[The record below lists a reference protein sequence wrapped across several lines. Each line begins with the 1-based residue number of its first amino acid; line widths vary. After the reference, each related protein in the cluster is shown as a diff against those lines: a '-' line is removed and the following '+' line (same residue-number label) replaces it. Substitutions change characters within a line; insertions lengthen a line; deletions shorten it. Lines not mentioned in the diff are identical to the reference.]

1 MTLEELGARLREK
14 RVEKGYSIEDIAAR
28 LKVPPRVLKAIEEGN
43 REALPHTVYIRS
55 FVKSG
60 GALLGIGAE
69 ELAGMLAALD
79 DGSEVPHPI
88 KPKGM
93 MDSQME
99 GEKRHGAGL
108 LLKLLLLAL
117 IGVGGYVY
125 YTTNYREEMPSVLRF
140 GTDRSARVDEAS
152 EVAETESQVQTE
164 DISRE
169 SVSSI
174 VDPSMENPWGEP
186 ASPPVS
192 GAAAV
197 SQVAPTGEIPPEPAP
212 LQDAVSGAESELGA
226 ENPEM
231 TENQEQAETASTE
244 SVETATQGEAAETLS
259 ADIPSSSE
267 RWTLRS
273 PAGSRHKLVIT
284 AREDCWL
291 SASADSDAA
300 RKGGT
305 LHGGETFTAEFND
318 RLTLRLGNAGG
329 VDVFYDGEKQTA
341 LGKRGGVMT
350 VTFPPR

>member
-1 MTLEELGARLREK
+1 M
-14 RVEKGYSIEDIAAR
+14 
-28 LKVPPRVLKAIEEGN
+28 LKAIEEGN

-69 ELAGMLAALD
+69 ELAGMLAALN

-125 YTTNYREEMPSVLRF
+125 YTTTYREEMPSVLRF

-152 EVAETESQVQTE
+152 EVAETEPQVQTE
-164 DISRE
+164 DTSRE

-231 TENQEQAETASTE
+231 TGSQEQAETASTE
-244 SVETATQGEAAETLS
+244 SVETATQGEAAERFLPIFRLP
-259 ADIPSSSE
+259 ANAG
-267 RWTLRS
+267 RFGLRQV
-273 PAGSRHKLVIT
+273 PGINWLLPHARIAGSPPAQIRMQPVK
-284 AREDCWL
+284 
-291 SASADSDAA
+291 AA
-300 RKGGT
+300 R
-305 LHGGETFTAEFND
+305 FTAA
-318 RLTLRLGNAGG
+318 RPLPLSSTIA
-329 VDVFYDGEKQTA
+329 
-341 LGKRGGVMT
+341 
-350 VTFPPR
+350 